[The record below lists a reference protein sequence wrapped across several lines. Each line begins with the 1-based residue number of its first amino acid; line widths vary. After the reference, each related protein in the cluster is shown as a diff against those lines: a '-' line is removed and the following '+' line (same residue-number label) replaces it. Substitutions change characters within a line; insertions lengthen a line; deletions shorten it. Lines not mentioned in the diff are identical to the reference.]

1 MKHTN
6 HRTKVR
12 IAALSLGL
20 ALGITLQAQ
29 SVLSLDSCRALAL
42 RGNKELAIGQAK
54 AEQAQWNRKAAY
66 TNYLPKVSVTAGYM
80 RTGDEI
86 SLLSKDQKNALN
98 TLGTNGVSSFAQAA
112 QQIVTQYPDLAP
124 LVQSLQGYL
133 PTFAQNG
140 NALGKSLTDA
150 FRTDTRNMTAG
161 VILLTQ
167 PLYMGG
173 KIKAYYNITKH
184 AEALAAEQNRAKELD
199 VVLDVDKAYWQVVSL
214 ANKRKLAVS
223 YRDMLQHLD
232 EDVQKM
238 ISEGVATKS
247 NGLTVSVKLNEAEM
261 TLTKVDDG
269 LTLSRMLLCQLCGL
283 PLDANPTLV
292 DETRDDIQTLRTDV
306 TPDVQTAWNNR
317 SELCQLGEAEAMY
330 NEKVKIERAAFLPQ
344 LALTGGYG
352 ISNPSVFNSF
362 EKKFRGT
369 WAVGVMLKVPVWN
382 WGEGRYKVRAAKVDA
397 QIANLQQQEARE
409 KIELQVNQQAFRV
422 NEANRKLTLS
432 EKNLSKAE
440 ENLRTAQVGFKEGVV
455 TTSDLLAAQ
464 TAWLQAHSDKIDS
477 QIDICLS
484 RASYDKALG
493 K

>member
-1 MKHTN
+1 MKHKK
-6 HRTKVR
+6 HSTKVR
-12 IAALSLGL
+12 IAALGLGL
-20 ALGITLQAQ
+20 AFSLSLQAQ
-29 SVLSLDSCRALAL
+29 SALSLDSCRALAL

-66 TNYLPKVSVTAGYM
+66 TNFLPKVSVTAGYM

-98 TLGTNGVSSFAQAA
+98 SLGTSGVSSFAQAA

-124 LVQSLQGYL
+124 LIQSMQGML
-133 PTFAQNG
+133 PTIAQTG
-140 NALGKSLTDA
+140 NSLGKSITDA
-150 FRTDTRNMTAG
+150 FRTDTRNITAG
-161 VILLTQ
+161 AILLTQ

-214 ANKRKLAVS
+214 ANKRKLAIS

-232 EDVQKM
+232 DDVQKM
-238 ISEGVATKS
+238 INEGVATKS
-247 NGLTVSVKLNEAEM
+247 NELTVSVKLNEAEM
-261 TLTKVDDG
+261 TLTKVEDG
-269 LTLSRMLLCQLCGL
+269 LSLSRMLLCQLCGL
-283 PLDANPTLV
+283 PLDSQPTLA
-292 DETRDDIQTLRTDV
+292 DETRDDIETLRADV
-306 TPDVQTAWNNR
+306 VPDVQTAWSNR

-330 NEKVKIERAAFLPQ
+330 TEKVKIERSAFLPQ

-352 ISNPSVFNSF
+352 ISNPNVFNSF

-397 QIANLQQQEARE
+397 QVAALQQQEARE
-409 KIELQVNQQAFRV
+409 KIELQVNQEAFRV
-422 NEANRKLTLS
+422 NEANRKLSLS

-484 RASYDKALG
+484 RASYEKALG

>member
-1 MKHTN
+1 
-6 HRTKVR
+6 
-12 IAALSLGL
+12 
-20 ALGITLQAQ
+20 
-29 SVLSLDSCRALAL
+29 
-42 RGNKELAIGQAK
+42 
-54 AEQAQWNRKAAY
+54 
-66 TNYLPKVSVTAGYM
+66 
-80 RTGDEI
+80 
-86 SLLSKDQKNALN
+86 
-98 TLGTNGVSSFAQAA
+98 
-112 QQIVTQYPDLAP
+112 
-124 LVQSLQGYL
+124 
-133 PTFAQNG
+133 
-140 NALGKSLTDA
+140 
-150 FRTDTRNMTAG
+150 
-161 VILLTQ
+161 
-167 PLYMGG
+167 MGG

-199 VVLDVDKAYWQVVSL
+199 VILDVDKAYWQVVSL

-269 LTLSRMLLCQLCGL
+269 LALSRMLLCQLCGL
-283 PLDANPTLV
+283 PLDSNPTLA
-292 DETRDDIQTLRTDV
+292 DETCDDIQTLRADV

-330 NEKVKIERAAFLPQ
+330 TEKVKIERAAFLPQ

-352 ISNPSVFNSF
+352 ISNPNVFNSF

-382 WGEGRYKVRAAKVDA
+382 WGEGRYKVRAAKIDA
-397 QIANLQQQEARE
+397 QIAALQQQEARE
-409 KIELQVNQQAFRV
+409 KIELQVNQEAFRV